1 MTIRKR
7 TMPPAARVKRSARR
21 VATNAR
27 TTGAMMRETWGAAVT
42 AVTAAEEEMARHL
55 GRLLRRNKITPR
67 DAGAAIAGLRVRL
80 ERERRNLG
88 RTLDAAVHGALASI
102 NVPSRREVAE
112 LTRKVD
118 ELSRRVG
125 GLRPGPRR
133 AAARKPARA
142 ARA

>member
-1 MTIRKR
+1 MTTKR
-7 TMPPAARVKRSARR
+7 TMPPVKRAKRAAHR
-21 VATNAR
+21 VARNAR

-42 AVTAAEEEMARHL
+42 AVTAAEEEMARQL

-67 DAGAAIAGLRVRL
+67 DAGAVVAGLRARL
-80 ERERRNLG
+80 QRERRNLG

-118 ELSRRVG
+118 ELSRRIE
-125 GLRPGPRR
+125 GLRAGARR
-133 AAARKPARA
+133 PSARKTARA